1 MPFPALAT
9 ADDLATVLKVEP
21 FTGLEKVQVDK
32 LLDLASG
39 ELRSIIGHP
48 ISRMTS
54 TVTVWADRRGQLE
67 LPAAPVVSVDE
78 VIVEGQTLDPSSYKL
93 RWRTLYLPVCR
104 DDVVEVTFT
113 HGFEEIP
120 EDLVKWTLVLA
131 QAMKAGVDQT
141 DSLGLTAG
149 VVQRSEAIDDYQ
161 VSMQSGEAAGGDGT
175 SGMTLPQRIQE
186 QLRAAYGGGGLIHW
200 IEVDG

>member
-9 ADDLATVLKVEP
+9 AADLATALKVDP
-21 FTGLEKVQVDK
+21 FTGAELAQVDM
-32 LLDLASG
+32 LLELASG
-39 ELRSIIGHP
+39 ELRSIVGHP

-54 TVTVWADRRGQLE
+54 TVRLWPDRRGQVE
-67 LPAAPVVSVDE
+67 LPAIPVVDVAE
-78 VIVEGQTLDPSSYKL
+78 VKINGATLGSSFYKL

-104 DDVVEVTFT
+104 DDVVDITFT
-113 HGFEEIP
+113 HGFDEIP

-131 QAMKAGVDQT
+131 QAMRSGVDQT
-141 DSLGLTAG
+141 GSLGLTAG

-175 SGMTLPQRIQE
+175 SGMTLPSRIQE

-200 IEVDG
+200 LEVDG